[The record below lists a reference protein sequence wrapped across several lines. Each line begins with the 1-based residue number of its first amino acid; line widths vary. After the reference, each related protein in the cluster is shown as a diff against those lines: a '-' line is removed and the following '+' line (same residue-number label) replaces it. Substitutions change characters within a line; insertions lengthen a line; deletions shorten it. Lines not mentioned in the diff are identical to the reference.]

1 LDWIDGMDPK
11 LLKEEMLAMVCKGEE
26 IAFKELFLFNIREQR
41 AFFEQKVWKYE
52 KCSLNLQR
60 SK

>member
-1 LDWIDGMDPK
+1 MDPK